1 MLLVLPFLI
10 LLLIH
15 HFFLA
20 RLIRKKL
27 PLYLC
32 LTALLIIL
40 FGVWCFLPS
49 GRPQG
54 PPPPPW
60 MEGMAPPPGS
70 VLPPPPDP
78 GGRGPEPP
86 RRHRPM
92 RPEFSKLII
101 GILLIGVDLGAYY
114 YVENR
119 RREKRVKALLDEN
132 SRRRLESQRMHEALS
147 SKEDELFL
155 HFKAERRIVSVDVRK
170 IVYVESM
177 SEYVKIHLTDADE
190 PVVVL
195 FSLKKLIEQ
204 LPADR
209 FMRIHRSYIIAL
221 NHIAE
226 ASRTSVKLDN
236 GLILTVGELYRPAFS
251 EYLESALHSQ

>member
-20 RLIRKKL
+20 RLIRKKF

-60 MEGMAPPPGS
+60 AEGMAPPPGIAP
-70 VLPPPPDP
+70 PPPPDP
-78 GGRGPEPP
+78 DGIGNEPQGH
-86 RRHRPM
+86 HRPM

-101 GILLIGVDLGAYY
+101 GILLIGVDLGA
-114 YVENR
+114 
-119 RREKRVKALLDEN
+119 LLCRKPAQGKKGEVIAGGKY
-132 SRRRLESQRMHEALS
+132 QTTA
-147 SKEDELFL
+147 
-155 HFKAERRIVSVDVRK
+155 RI
-170 IVYVESM
+170 
-177 SEYVKIHLTDADE
+177 
-190 PVVVL
+190 
-195 FSLKKLIEQ
+195 
-204 LPADR
+204 PADAGGSLLQGR
-209 FMRIHRSYIIAL
+209 RVFPPLQGGTPHRQRGRTQDRICREHERICQD
-221 NHIAE
+221 
-226 ASRTSVKLDN
+226 TSD
-236 GLILTVGELYRPAFS
+236 GCR
-251 EYLESALHSQ
+251 